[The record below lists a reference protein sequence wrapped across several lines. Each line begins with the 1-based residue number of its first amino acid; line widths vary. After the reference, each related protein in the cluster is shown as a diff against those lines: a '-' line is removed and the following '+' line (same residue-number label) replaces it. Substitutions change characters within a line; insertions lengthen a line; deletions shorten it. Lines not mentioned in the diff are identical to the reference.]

1 MKNYIIYRVK
11 QGTRERERERERER
25 GIFFPF
31 LYLKHVDFFFCGG
44 VLFDFIFEV
53 VREK

>member
-11 QGTRERERERERER
+11 QSMREREREV
-25 GIFFPF
+25 FFSF
-31 LYLKHVDFFFCGG
+31 FYLKHVDFFFCGG